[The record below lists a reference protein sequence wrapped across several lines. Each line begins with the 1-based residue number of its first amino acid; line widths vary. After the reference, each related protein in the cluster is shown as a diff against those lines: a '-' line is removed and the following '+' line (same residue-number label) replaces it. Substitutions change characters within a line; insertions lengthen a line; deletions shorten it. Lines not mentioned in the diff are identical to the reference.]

1 MIEIHPVSGK
11 RSLKQFI
18 KVPWAIYRND
28 PNWIPPLIL
37 ERLLALSPGEPV
49 FEHLDWQAWIA
60 CSEGRP
66 IGRISA
72 QIDSLHLEHNHPEEG
87 FFGMIEG
94 VDDRKA
100 FERLTGTAEA
110 WLRER
115 GMTRVLGPLSLNMNQ
130 EPGLLFQGYDT
141 PPTFLMGHARPYYH
155 RHLEA
160 VGYRPCQELL
170 AYRMYNDYR
179 EPATIRRLR
188 KRLAG
193 RLELRNINH
202 ADRLAELENLR
213 RIFNDGWADNW
224 GFVPFTEAE
233 FRAIGKMLLL
243 AIPKDFIKIAELDGE
258 PAGFIVVL
266 PDINACIGD
275 LNGRLFPTGFVKLLW
290 RLKVRFPETVRVPL
304 MGVRKDLQETVFGP
318 GIAMTLIHAASAP
331 AIRRGVVSGELSWI
345 LEQNAG
351 MRSIIERLG
360 GTVTKRYRLYR
371 KDLGG
376 S

>member
-1 MIEIHPVSGK
+1 MIEIHPVYG
-11 RSLKQFI
+11 RRLLKQFV
-18 KVPWAIYRND
+18 KVPWAIYRDD

-37 ERLLALSPGEPV
+37 ERLLALSPREPV

-60 CSEGRP
+60 CRDGRP

-94 VDDRKA
+94 VDEREA
-100 FERLTGTAEA
+100 FERLTSTAEA

-170 AYRMYNDYR
+170 AYRMYHDYR
-179 EPATIRRLR
+179 EPTTIRRLR

-193 RLELRNINH
+193 RLKLRNINH
-202 ADRLAELENLR
+202 ADRLAELEVLR
-213 RIFNDGWADNW
+213 QIFNDGWADNW

-275 LNGRLFPTGFVKLLW
+275 LNGRLFPTGFAKLLW

-360 GTVTKRYRLYR
+360 GTVSKRYRLYR
-371 KDLGG
+371 KDRCV